1 MNLNIYLG
9 MLRQAE
15 DTLAESFRQVA
26 DGHAAER
33 EEIETTAARRVEGS
47 GGLVAEGG
55 FEPPTKGL

>member
-1 MNLNIYLG
+1 MSRH
-9 MLRQAE
+9 RQPYGRMA
-15 DTLAESFRQVA
+15 DT

-33 EEIETTAARRVEGS
+33 EEIDTTPARRVVGS